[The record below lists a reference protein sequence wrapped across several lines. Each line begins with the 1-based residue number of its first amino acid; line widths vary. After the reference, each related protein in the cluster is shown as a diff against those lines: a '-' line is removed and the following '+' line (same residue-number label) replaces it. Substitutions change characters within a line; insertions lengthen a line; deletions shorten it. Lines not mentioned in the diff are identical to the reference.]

1 MLLLWGSNRP
11 TLAATRS
18 RKEHAATSSKKE
30 PAVSRSR
37 KELNATNG
45 GVKVGKRQNQENI
58 TGMLKNYMEMKAK
71 QIEEE
76 AAEKAKTV
84 AEEADYSIMNCISLV
99 NSIEE
104 LSSEEK
110 AEAFDVFKDAQNRQ
124 IFMTAEP
131 VARLIWLRN
140 KMVWLLTYIG
150 SVLVISNDICS

>member
-1 MLLLWGSNRP
+1 
-11 TLAATRS
+11 
-18 RKEHAATSSKKE
+18 
-30 PAVSRSR
+30 
-37 KELNATNG
+37 
-45 GVKVGKRQNQENI
+45 
-58 TGMLKNYMEMKAK
+58 MLKNYMAMKAK

-76 AAEKAKTV
+76 AAEKAKAV
-84 AEEADYSIMNCISLV
+84 AEEADYSIMYCISLV

-104 LSSEEK
+104 LCSEEK

-150 SVLVISNDICS
+150 SVLVICNDICS

>member
-1 MLLLWGSNRP
+1 
-11 TLAATRS
+11 
-18 RKEHAATSSKKE
+18 
-30 PAVSRSR
+30 
-37 KELNATNG
+37 
-45 GVKVGKRQNQENI
+45 
-58 TGMLKNYMEMKAK
+58 MLKNYMEMKAK

-76 AAEKAKTV
+76 AAEKAKAV

-124 IFMTAEP
+124 IFMAAEP

-150 SVLVISNDICS
+150 SVLVISNGICS

>member
-1 MLLLWGSNRP
+1 
-11 TLAATRS
+11 
-18 RKEHAATSSKKE
+18 
-30 PAVSRSR
+30 
-37 KELNATNG
+37 
-45 GVKVGKRQNQENI
+45 
-58 TGMLKNYMEMKAK
+58 
-71 QIEEE
+71 
-76 AAEKAKTV
+76 
-84 AEEADYSIMNCISLV
+84 V

-104 LSSEEK
+104 LSSEKK